1 MNRVMANLIQNPE
14 ADKVFPEKE
23 LKPGLYLVAT
33 PIGNL
38 RDITLRALDVLRS
51 VDVIACE
58 DTRVSGKLLQAYD
71 IKKPLFPYHDHNADE
86 QRPRLLARIKA
97 GERVA
102 LISDAGMPLIS
113 DPGYKLVRDAQEQ
126 DIYITSLPGANAP
139 LMALQLSGLPT
150 DAFSFIG
157 FLPSKTKARS
167 DILDTWR
174 ESRAPLILFESANRL
189 DDTLKDMLTVLGDR
203 PCTVVR
209 ELTKFFEDV
218 WPGKIS
224 DHLARLER
232 DGPPKGEI
240 VVVVGGYEAGAATFD
255 VDALLLQEME
265 RSSLREAVQAVT
277 EMTGLSRKA
286 VYDKAL
292 KLKT

>member
-1 MNRVMANLIQNPE
+1 MNRVMANLIQNSE
-14 ADKVFPEKE
+14 ADKGFPEKE

-58 DTRVSGKLLQAYD
+58 DTRVSGKLLQAYE
-71 IKKPLFPYHDHNADE
+71 IKKSLFPYHDHNADE
-86 QRPRLLARIKA
+86 QRPKLLAKIKA

-126 DIYITSLPGANAP
+126 GIYITSLPGANAP

-150 DAFSFIG
+150 DAFSFLG
-157 FLPSKTKARS
+157 FLPSKSKARS
-167 DILDTWR
+167 DILETW
-174 ESRAPLILFESANRL
+174 SRSAAPLILFESANRL
-189 DDTLKDMLTVLGDR
+189 DDTLKDMQIVLGDR

-209 ELTKFFEDV
+209 ELTKYFEDV

-240 VVVVGGYEAGAATFD
+240 VIVVGGYEAGEQTFD

-265 RSSLREAVQAVT
+265 KSSLREAVQAVT

-286 VYDKAL
+286 VYDAAL